1 MKTIKRITAAMAALA
16 LAGVVAGCAQRPAA
30 TLSDEALLD
39 SVERRTFDYFWSGA
53 EPNSGLACER
63 INMDGIYPEND
74 ETVVTTG
81 GSGFGILALIAGMER
96 GYVTREQGIE
106 RFERIVSFLE
116 RADRFHGAW
125 PHWIEGRTGRVKP
138 FGKKDNGGDLVETAF
153 LVQGLLAA
161 HQYFAQGN
169 EREQALAQRIDTL
182 WRGVEWSWYRNGQNV
197 LYWHWS
203 PEYGWEMNF
212 AVHGFN
218 ECLVMYILAAASPT
232 YPIDREVYTEG
243 WAENGAIVDEH
254 EVEGYR
260 LRLRYQGVEAGPLF
274 WAHYSFLGLDPR
286 GLRDDYCEDYFG
298 EMRDYSLINRAY
310 CIRNPRHYKGYGT
323 DCWGLTA
330 GYAAHAPVERE
341 DRGVIAPTAALSSIV
356 YTPEES
362 MDVMRYLYG
371 PLHEKVWGPYGF
383 YDAFSQT
390 DDWYPQKYLAID
402 QGPIAVMIENHRSEL
417 LWRLFMSHP
426 DVQNGL
432 RKLGFE
438 SPIGRCVPFIQ
449 IEQKNVTRKGTL
461 KSVTQ
466 PWKIATTAYCG
477 PATRVR
483 IGRVVSKVVA
493 PPDEIAASGPKR
505 PATHGAASSVK
516 SSRRTLQS
524 RATVPSSTLRSS
536 EMKMLDSE

>member
-1 MKTIKRITAAMAALA
+1 MKTIKRITAAVAALA

-298 EMRDYSLINRAY
+298 EMRNYSLINRAY
-310 CIRNPRHYKGYGT
+310 CIRNPRHYKGYGK
-323 DCWGLTA
+323 DCWGLTASYSTA

-417 LWRLFMSHP
+417 LWRTCRT
-426 DVQNGL
+426 G
-432 RKLGFE
+432 
-438 SPIGRCVPFIQ
+438 
-449 IEQKNVTRKGTL
+449 
-461 KSVTQ
+461 
-466 PWKIATTAYCG
+466 CG
-477 PATRVR
+477 
-483 IGRVVSKVVA
+483 SW
-493 PPDEIAASGPKR
+493 
-505 PATHGAASSVK
+505 ASSRPCCNK
-516 SSRRTLQS
+516 GRSRIF
-524 RATVPSSTLRSS
+524 
-536 EMKMLDSE
+536 

>member
-30 TLSDEALLD
+30 TRSDEAVLD
-39 SVERRTFDYFWSGA
+39 SVARRTFDYFWSGA

-153 LVQGLLAA
+153 LGLLAA

-298 EMRDYSLINRAY
+298 EMRNYSLINRAY
-310 CIRNPRHYKGYGT
+310 CIRNPRHYKGYGK
-323 DCWGLTA
+323 DCWGLTASYSTA

-432 RKLGFE
+432 RKLGFD
-438 SPIGRCVPFIQ
+438 SPV
-449 IEQKNVTRKGTL
+449 
-461 KSVTQ
+461 
-466 PWKIATTAYCG
+466 
-477 PATRVR
+477 
-483 IGRVVSKVVA
+483 
-493 PPDEIAASGPKR
+493 
-505 PATHGAASSVK
+505 
-516 SSRRTLQS
+516 LQ
-524 RATVPSSTLRSS
+524 
-536 EMKMLDSE
+536 

>member
-16 LAGVVAGCAQRPAA
+16 LAGCAQRPAA

-243 WAENGAIVDEH
+243 WAKNGAIVDEH

-298 EMRDYSLINRAY
+298 EMRNYSLINRAY
-310 CIRNPRHYKGYGT
+310 CIRNPRHYKGYGK
-323 DCWGLTA
+323 DCWGLTASYSTA

-432 RKLGFE
+432 RKLGFD
-438 SPIGRCVPFIQ
+438 SPV
-449 IEQKNVTRKGTL
+449 
-461 KSVTQ
+461 
-466 PWKIATTAYCG
+466 
-477 PATRVR
+477 
-483 IGRVVSKVVA
+483 
-493 PPDEIAASGPKR
+493 
-505 PATHGAASSVK
+505 
-516 SSRRTLQS
+516 LQ
-524 RATVPSSTLRSS
+524 
-536 EMKMLDSE
+536 

>member
-1 MKTIKRITAAMAALA
+1 MTQEHDNSNDPLHAKKKAWSGRFSEPVDAFVLRYTASVDFDKRMAMADIDGSLAHAAMLAKVGVITEQDLADIRRGMAQIREEITSGAFEWQLELEDVHLNIEARLTALIGDAGKRLHTGRSRNDQVATDIRLYLRSEIDVIVARLEHLQEVMVHQAKQHAGLIMPGFTHMQVAQPVTFGHHMLAYVEMFERDRERMLDLRRRVNRSPLGAAALA
-16 LAGVVAGCAQRPAA
+16 G
-30 TLSDEALLD
+30 T
-39 SVERRTFDYFWSGA
+39 
-53 EPNSGLACER
+53 
-63 INMDGIYPEND
+63 
-74 ETVVTTG
+74 
-81 GSGFGILALIAGMER
+81 
-96 GYVTREQGIE
+96 
-106 RFERIVSFLE
+106 
-116 RADRFHGAW
+116 
-125 PHWIEGRTGRVKP
+125 
-138 FGKKDNGGDLVETAF
+138 
-153 LVQGLLAA
+153 
-161 HQYFAQGN
+161 
-169 EREQALAQRIDTL
+169 
-182 WRGVEWSWYRNGQNV
+182 
-197 LYWHWS
+197 
-203 PEYGWEMNF
+203 
-212 AVHGFN
+212 
-218 ECLVMYILAAASPT
+218 T

-298 EMRDYSLINRAY
+298 EMRNYSLINRAY
-310 CIRNPRHYKGYGT
+310 CIRNPRHYKGYGK
-323 DCWGLTA
+323 DCWGLTASYSTA

-438 SPIGRCVPFIQ
+438 SPV
-449 IEQKNVTRKGTL
+449 
-461 KSVTQ
+461 
-466 PWKIATTAYCG
+466 
-477 PATRVR
+477 
-483 IGRVVSKVVA
+483 
-493 PPDEIAASGPKR
+493 
-505 PATHGAASSVK
+505 
-516 SSRRTLQS
+516 LQ
-524 RATVPSSTLRSS
+524 
-536 EMKMLDSE
+536 